1 MASASA
7 APSASAVASASV
19 PSVPDGV
26 NPKKEA
32 ERLLNIGKYK
42 DAIPMAEAAIAAD
55 PEDAYPYLF
64 LGAALQSVGRWKD
77 GIAAYS
83 KCVHTAKKGPVAE
96 CRAVGG
102 H

>member
-1 MASASA
+1 M
-7 APSASAVASASV
+7 
-19 PSVPDGV
+19 
-26 NPKKEA
+26 
-32 ERLLNIGKYK
+32 GKFK
-42 DAIPMAEAAIAAD
+42 DAIAMAEAAIERD
-55 PEDAYPYLF
+55 PEDAYPYLY
-64 LGAALQSVGRWKD
+64 LGSALQSTGRWKE